1 MRLADGEKKVG
12 EEAGEEGEEGEEVE
26 PNYDRE
32 VGQKP
37 RLLLSWK
44 PEYRLVKVNCEDIE
58 SSWLR

>member
-1 MRLADGEKKVG
+1 MRLADGEKEVG
-12 EEAGEEGEEGEEVE
+12 KEAGEDGEEGEEVE
-26 PNYDRE
+26 PDYDGK
-32 VGQKP
+32 VDQKP